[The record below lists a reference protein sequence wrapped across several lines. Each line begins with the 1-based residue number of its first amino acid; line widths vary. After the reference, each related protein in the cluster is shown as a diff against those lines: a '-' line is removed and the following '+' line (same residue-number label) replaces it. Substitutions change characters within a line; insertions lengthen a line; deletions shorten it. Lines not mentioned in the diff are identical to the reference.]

1 MYEFFFFLCVLGIQG
16 DGGREEKQRRE
27 ENPTRVSDILEE
39 DEERNPRGDSS
50 PRGVLEIPTSG
61 SSDSDN
67 NSSINGERSRSFGSP
82 SPSLPDLKAAATEGE
97 ANDAEEEELPG
108 GGGGGFDPTAMQ
120 WKGIFYQIK
129 RKSAKSFPI
138 VPLFGYF
145 GGGHDIIRRSRRMFF
160 NRNRCSDDNIDCG
173 DFSIAK
179 PSWRSFT
186 LQELTEAT
194 DNFSSENMLG
204 KGGHAEVYK
213 GRLGDGQVVAVKR
226 ITKEDKNDEDRI
238 GDFLSELGII
248 AHINHPNAAK
258 LIGFSADNG
267 LHLVLQYLPHG
278 SLALVLHNETET
290 LEWKIRFKVAVGVA
304 EGLHYLHCISD
315 FGLAKWLPEKWGH
328 HVVSPIEGTFGYMA
342 PEYFMHGIVDEKTD
356 VFAFGVLLLELITGR
371 QAVDSSRQSLAMWA
385 KPLLEQ
391 NNIKEIADPRL
402 GDLYNVVEMERSMSV
417 ALSCIQHL
425 PNMRPNMKKVVEVLK
440 GENELKVEMRQNKSV
455 ETLPIEDYTSTAYR
469 EHLDRHMQLIM
480 E

>member
-1 MYEFFFFLCVLGIQG
+1 MDVGIQG

-97 ANDAEEEELPG
+97 ANDAEEEEELPG

-160 NRNRCSDDNIDCG
+160 SRNRCSDDNIDCG

-194 DNFSSENMLG
+194 DNFSSENMIG

-267 LHLVLQYLPHG
+267 
-278 SLALVLHNETET
+278 ATET

-304 EGLHYLHCISD
+304 EGLHYLHCVCQRRIIHRDITASNILLTEDYGPQISD
-315 FGLAKWLPEKWGH
+315 FGLAKWLPDKWGH

-402 GDLYNVVEMERSMSV
+402 GDAYDVVEMERSMSV